1 MAAALLL
8 LSQGGGPL
16 RVAAALAILSIVL
29 IGLSITLRRDTGGV
43 TAEMEATL
51 VEELELLREDVR
63 DDIRTAAKATH
74 AALLREVQTLRGEV
88 DALRG
93 GRPQPGPVTATA
105 SVPVPQAS
113 GLVHHTETVQVTTRQ
128 TTLTADHPH
137 GRATPYTPADEAPRR
152 PEPEPRWTEGRAA
165 QPEGTE
171 YGARPAL
178 ETSRIEPSTVLGPRP
193 AAEPARPA
201 EYGRRVEEE
210 RPRWEPEPAPVRAR
224 PAEESRARPVEEN
237 RARPAEEAPARAWQ
251 PPSPPPVRS
260 EPRRYDDS
268 TSVSQYEPRRA
279 EAAPRYESGFD
290 SSSGFAPRRAE
301 PDRYEA
307 EPARY
312 EPEPREPSWSD
323 AGARRAEPAPPRRA
337 EPEPRRAEPES
348 RRAEPEPRRAE
359 PEPRRV
365 EPESR
370 RAEPDLR
377 GSDIRAE
384 LRGSEPRRAEPEPR
398 RAEPE
403 PRRAELDV
411 RRPEPEPGRFE
422 MDGPTRNRRA
432 ARRAEPDDEPSF
444 SASLPA
450 LPRGNDP
457 WADLRS
463 QDAPGSTRSAGESW
477 AEVRSD
483 ERGGEVRMG
492 ERRAELRTDEYGQE
506 LRVADRW
513 ASIRQEPAEP
523 ERATRQPA
531 ERSGR
536 RAASPDRDDQASG
549 WRAQESGGDERTE
562 SGWSPPRDY
571 DDSGYRARYTEEEPR
586 RRSAERGWQPPQ
598 EDYPR
603 EERWR

>member
-1 MAAALLL
+1 MILFWIGVGLAPVAAALLL

-105 SVPVPQAS
+105 SVPVPQSS

-137 GRATPYTPADEAPRR
+137 GRATPYPPAEEATRR
-152 PEPEPRWTEGRAA
+152 PEAEPRWTEGRAA

-193 AAEPARPA
+193 GSEPAARPA
-201 EYGRRVEEE
+201 EYGRRVEED

-224 PAEESRARPVEEN
+224 PAEEN
-237 RARPAEEAPARAWQ
+237 RARPADEAPARAWQ
-251 PPSPPPVRS
+251 PPSPPPARP

-279 EAAPRYESGFD
+279 EGAPRYESGFD

-301 PDRYEA
+301 PDRYDA

-312 EPEPREPSWSD
+312 EPETREPSWADS
-323 AGARRAEPAPPRRA
+323 GSRRAESAPPRRA
-337 EPEPRRAEPES
+337 ELEPRRS
-348 RRAEPEPRRAE
+348 EPEPRRAE
-359 PEPRRV
+359 PEP
-365 EPESR
+365 R

-384 LRGSEPRRAEPEPR
+384 LRGSEPRRAEAEPR
-398 RAEPE
+398 RSEPE

-432 ARRAEPDDEPSF
+432 RRAEPDDEPSF
-444 SASLPA
+444 STSLPA
-450 LPRGNDP
+450 IPRGNDP

-523 ERATRQPA
+523 ERATRQGPA

-536 RAASPDRDDQASG
+536 RAANPDWDEQTPA
-549 WRAQESGGDERTE
+549 WRAQDPGGDERTE

-586 RRSAERGWQPPQ
+586 RGRAAERGWQPPQ